1 MVRFVRQGKTLI
13 IQLSGELLFTNA
25 SEIKEKI
32 KAQIQSS
39 DERLVLDLSELEF
52 IDSSG
57 VGVIISLLRRM
68 EGERVIIASPQPKV
82 ARVFEITRLEKI
94 VPIYATLEEALKG

>member
-25 SEIKEKI
+25 SEIKEEI